1 MLYVVRSV
9 DGAEG
14 GGLCGNWRFFNY
26 LYFSNTC
33 ADGTEWYR
41 ERQQSSD
48 VYKDVHERERSRSRC
63 RYAASPTKGARQI
76 KYAAPPYFPSHPFFI
91 VLCTIKNGFA
101 TAIKAHRQIRY
112 DKGENDELC
121 NELGRSLGDQPCL
134 YT

>member
-1 MLYVVRSV
+1 MWEATGDRRVQNTYTREHV
-9 DGAEG
+9 G
-14 GGLCGNWRFFNY
+14 GHIAPIR
-26 LYFSNTC
+26 
-33 ADGTEWYR
+33 R
-41 ERQQSSD
+41 PPHSSG
-48 VYKDVHERERSRSRC
+48 VFIR
-63 RYAASPTKGARQI
+63 RYQL
-76 KYAAPPYFPSHPFFI
+76 HFI